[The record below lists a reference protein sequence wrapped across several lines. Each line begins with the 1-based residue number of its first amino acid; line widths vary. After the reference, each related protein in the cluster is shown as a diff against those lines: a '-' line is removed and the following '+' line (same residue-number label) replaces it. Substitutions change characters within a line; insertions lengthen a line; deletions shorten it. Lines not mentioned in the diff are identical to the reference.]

1 MSRTFELEKQAM
13 TGDRN
18 AVIKLVSDYR
28 LVREKIEALKNLQYR
43 DGTIDGANAR
53 QFFGEVEDILT
64 DEADE

>member
-18 AVIKLVSDYR
+18 AVIRLVSDYR